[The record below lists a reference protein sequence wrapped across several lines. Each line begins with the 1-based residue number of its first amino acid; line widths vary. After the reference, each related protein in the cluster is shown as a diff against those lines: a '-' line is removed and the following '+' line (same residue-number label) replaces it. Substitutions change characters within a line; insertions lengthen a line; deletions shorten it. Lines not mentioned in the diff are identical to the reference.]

1 MSNKESSSKGY
12 GHWMFLPGG
21 QLSYVGG
28 AMTAL
33 HPHHEIRKTKHKVKK
48 ITKAKMHELESNH
61 DHQMI
66 IVGDSSVPHNDL
78 RGLTEAIKKILRSS
92 MKVKRGSSKHGDE
105 HDMAFGNT
113 SIFAN
118 TSRDADGMNFVII
131 DGNGHPVMVTKRESN
146 HRDPTISL
154 LNDVAEYLAHE
165 HHRLAWHI
173 HDKDNNE
180 INGAPD
186 HILPSMSA
194 LRCWPMHDSQMIFRC
209 PPLIDTDPEESDE

>member
-1 MSNKESSSKGY
+1 
-12 GHWMFLPGG
+12 MFLPGG

-61 DHQMI
+61 DNQMI

-92 MKVKRGSSKHGDE
+92 IKVKRGSSKHGDE
-105 HDMAFGNT
+105 HDMAFGST

-118 TSRDADGMNFVII
+118 TSLRMNTIDLRGTFMTKII
-131 DGNGHPVMVTKRESN
+131 TK
-146 HRDPTISL
+146 
-154 LNDVAEYLAHE
+154 
-165 HHRLAWHI
+165 
-173 HDKDNNE
+173 
-180 INGAPD
+180 
-186 HILPSMSA
+186 
-194 LRCWPMHDSQMIFRC
+194 
-209 PPLIDTDPEESDE
+209 